1 VFSKFF
7 HYTNFDS
14 IFYTLSNQKSS
25 LLTENG
31 IYLTDT
37 EALKKYGPGGHT
49 ITARHT
55 IDAILG
61 LNNHITD
68 SGGN

>member
-1 VFSKFF
+1 LPNSLVIPVMHVIIFDTNIFF
-7 HYTNFDS
+7 F
-14 IFYTLSNQKSS
+14 F
-25 LLTENG
+25 TENG

-37 EALKKYGPGGHT
+37 ESLKKYGPGGHT

-61 LNNHITD
+61 LNNQISD
-68 SGGN
+68 SGGK